1 MYKIVLCDDSIEY
14 LELLKRKV
22 QKFLVENEIK
32 ATIEAFNDSDYLAE
46 RVEER
51 KSYDVFILDVE
62 MPNISG
68 VELAKKVLEYSPNAY
83 VIFLTAYSSYAIK
96 GYGINVL
103 KYILKKQMD
112 VELQPALKELFNRLS
127 WQNDGKT
134 YTINNQRKY
143 IRLLQSDIMYI
154 YKEQK
159 NAVFVLCKNGREYER
174 TTLQNVY
181 ERLDNPD
188 MFFLD
193 RGYILNMKYVRKIGA
208 DRVEMDDGY
217 EVLTNKE
224 RVSTLKEHI
233 ITYMEKGI

>member
-1 MYKIVLCDDSIEY
+1 
-14 LELLKRKV
+14 
-22 QKFLVENEIK
+22 
-32 ATIEAFNDSDYLAE
+32 
-46 RVEER
+46 
-51 KSYDVFILDVE
+51 
-62 MPNISG
+62 
-68 VELAKKVLEYSPNAY
+68 
-83 VIFLTAYSSYAIK
+83 
-96 GYGINVL
+96 
-103 KYILKKQMD
+103 
-112 VELQPALKELFNRLS
+112 
-127 WQNDGKT
+127 
-134 YTINNQRKY
+134 
-143 IRLLQSDIMYI
+143 MYI